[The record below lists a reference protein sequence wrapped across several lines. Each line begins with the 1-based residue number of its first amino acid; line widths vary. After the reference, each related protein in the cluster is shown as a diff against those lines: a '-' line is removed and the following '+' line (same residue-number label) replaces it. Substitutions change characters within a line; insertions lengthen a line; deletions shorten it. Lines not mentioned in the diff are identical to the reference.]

1 MLFFNNFSL
10 ANKDTGIQASKQPSL
25 TSQISVEI
33 MCSPELM
40 NLTKNW
46 ASEYEKLN
54 PDVNIAI
61 NNYSDEGMKTG
72 KYLGIISNRVV
83 SSLNETGIWRMTIGR
98 DAIVPLINSRNP
110 ILIELAS
117 RGISQEEFKEI
128 ITGPANQE
136 WESLI
141 KSSKSA
147 AIHFYNLENTVIN
160 EGLSD
165 FAKADKANIKGIK
178 VNSAAELIAAIQ
190 NDIYAIGFCRLSDA
204 MDVSTKQILENIVL
218 LPIDKNG
225 NGRIDSFEKIYKN
238 PETFSRGVWVGKYP
252 HTLCGSIYAISQ
264 EKPTDKSE
272 LAFLE
277 WILEDGQQ
285 FMDQNGYIV
294 LANPERISNIDL
306 LTGVET
312 LPIPDSKTGNASIWL
327 LILIPV
333 IIAGLLV
340 TAVVS
345 YQKKNRSVDISHDVH
360 ISAALNEDA
369 VEAPYGLYFDKTHTW
384 AFMEKNG
391 IVKIG
396 IDDFLQH
403 VTGTISKIKMRQ
415 IGEKIRKGDKILT
428 LIKDGKQLNIYAPVS
443 GTIKEQN
450 KALETDASIL
460 NSSPYSDGW
469 VYMLEPKN
477 WMREIEFLFMGDK
490 TKKWLK
496 EEFTRLKEYFSS
508 SARSNSSVY
517 AHIVLQDGGEITDNV
532 LADLAPEIWE
542 DFQTKFIDTSR

>member
-238 PETFSRGVWVGKYP
+238 SETFSRGVWVGKYP